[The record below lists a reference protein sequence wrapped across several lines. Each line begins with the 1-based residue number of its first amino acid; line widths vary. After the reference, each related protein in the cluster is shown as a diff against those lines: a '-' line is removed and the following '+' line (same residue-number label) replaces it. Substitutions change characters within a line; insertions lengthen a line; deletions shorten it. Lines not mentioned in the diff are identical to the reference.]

1 MEEEKKEPR
10 KELCE
15 ILPEELINR
24 IRGKKDLYEL
34 LSSYG
39 K

>member
-15 ILPEELINR
+15 ILLEELINK
-24 IRGKKDLYEL
+24 IRRKKDL
-34 LSSYG
+34 
-39 K
+39 